1 METDVFCM
9 PRNVMEKKIAAMEV
23 MKWLTAVNIIVANV
37 LEFPKKLLARIIT
50 LIYRIILSLEDI
62 GHPTFTTIRCDAEE
76 EGASADDF
84 CIKIDYPNDHEHDFA
99 RMKRDDD
106 YNLLYEGSLKKET
119 DVKLTLTLPDEDE
132 DPPETYTTVKIIFL
146 LIALA

>member
-1 METDVFCM
+1 
-9 PRNVMEKKIAAMEV
+9 
-23 MKWLTAVNIIVANV
+23 MKT
-37 LEFPKKLLARIIT
+37 KLLARIIT
-50 LIYRIILSLEDI
+50 QIYHVISSLEDI

-76 EGASADDF
+76 VGASADDL

-99 RMKRDDD
+99 LMKRDDD

-119 DVKLTLTLPDEDE
+119 DVKVTLTLPDKDE
-132 DPPETYTTVKIIFL
+132 DPPETYTTVRIISL